1 MIISSDDELAKDVR
15 LKVAKDSVK
24 PKVTKD
30 AVKPK
35 VPKDAVKPK
44 VPKDAAE
51 PKVPK
56 DAAEPKVP
64 KDAVKSKVPKDAVK
78 SKVPKDAVKPKVPKD
93 AVKPSRDRVLNLPKN
108 LNDVE
113 KVVDSNGHDVAM
125 QGEFTGNC
133 LKNKCAKMLLLFVFF
148 IFLILG
154 NFISPDLYFIF
165 VFYGHLCYLLL
176 YLECFKDILW
186 ISCLCLQ
193 QRKCQS

>member
-51 PKVPK
+51 P
-56 DAAEPKVP
+56 
-64 KDAVKSKVPKDAVK
+64 KVPKDAVK

-133 LKNKCAKMLLLFVFF
+133 LKNKCAKMLLVFF
-148 IFLILG
+148 FFFLIPG

>member
-35 VPKDAVKPK
+35 IPKDAVKT
-44 VPKDAAE
+44 
-51 PKVPK
+51 KVPK

-64 KDAVKSKVPKDAVK
+64 KDAVKPKVPKDAVK